1 MKGKILLI
9 LSVILIFLISCTQK
23 GVDKK
28 YGAKDLT
35 CWQDG
40 YFVQE
45 NIDMSQYDN
54 KIIRAKVD
62 GKWQEYKTVDVP
74 DAFIKWN
81 WDARLGTMERFR
93 NHQPPKWAGPHN
105 GIVATYGAM
114 RKDTQFKLNNAVKGM
129 GFLPKKEK
137 IKDIIKMLKETNDNS
152 FPAKL
157 DTLTSIY
164 EHGKEIFDLNKQLS
178 LELYTNPNFITQ
190 TFLNQI
196 LNPVSTIVFLDIPS
210 YKLKTVVQLFDSNN
224 PNLTEYEKDVVEY
237 VNLVHSYFHGKFS
250 IKFIAVVYHI
260 IEVYD
265 NSPGSKDAKGT
276 RIMPKL
282 P

>member
-1 MKGKILLI
+1 
-9 LSVILIFLISCTQK
+9 
-23 GVDKK
+23 
-28 YGAKDLT
+28 
-35 CWQDG
+35 
-40 YFVQE
+40 
-45 NIDMSQYDN
+45 MSQYDN

-129 GFLPKKEK
+129 GFLPRKEK
-137 IKDIIKMLKETNDNS
+137 IKDIIKMLKETNDHP

-157 DTLTSIY
+157 DTLTYIY
-164 EHGKEIFDLNKQLS
+164 EHGREIFDLNKQLS

-210 YKLKTVVQLFDSNN
+210 YKLKTVVQLFDPND

-237 VNLVHSYFHGKFS
+237 VNLVHSYFHGEFS
-250 IKFIAVVYHI
+250 IKFIAVIYHI

-265 NSPGSKDAKGT
+265 NSPGDKDAKGT